1 MKVLRRI
8 AALIVIVA
16 CAALGIVFGKANSDP
31 VTVDYVYFSISRPLA
46 ETLAVYF
53 ASGLVLGAVAML
65 VAGWWTTRRRV
76 ATARREEREAA
87 REAAAGA
94 LEHH

>member
-1 MKVLRRI
+1 MKIVRRI
-8 AALIVIVA
+8 MALIVVVA

-53 ASGLVLGAVAML
+53 ASGLLLGALAML
-65 VAGWWTTRRRV
+65 VAGWWTTRRKV
-76 ATARREEREAA
+76 AAARKQEREAA
-87 REAAAGA
+87 REAAVGA
-94 LEHH
+94 LEHQ